1 MNAALIDRLTACE
14 LKDTSSSMVAAHGQ
28 GSAIQARAFARF
40 ASRYTNTAFGWEI
53 ARRFAHR
60 RARFPI
66 TMMGKDYWVFRAY
79 LMQIDCIRWHNDSVM
94 EALALSTLDGL
105 RQIGHNLKGML
116 LSGCGRDQQEHYH
129 ALSEITGINKSTLE
143 AFEVLFYN
151 VLDRQED
158 ALYVA
163 NEVYPNTRVCEFS
176 EDYLKQTDVADLIK
190 RAGYNYRDLQLT
202 AYLAGIGDRSYMA
215 KLAARTDREQELT
228 KQFMGNALVMSQTG
242 LLNQRSV
249 GFSRTTAMLAASRG
263 AGKVEEAP
271 AVSGVGD
278 MVANE
283 LAAALSAN
291 YEQMRSILREDAGA
305 TIEAEVVSLA

>member
-1 MNAALIDRLTACE
+1 ML
-14 LKDTSSSMVAAHGQ
+14 
-28 GSAIQARAFARF
+28 
-40 ASRYTNTAFGWEI
+40 
-53 ARRFAHR
+53 
-60 RARFPI
+60 
-66 TMMGKDYWVFRAY
+66 GKDYWIFRAY
-79 LMQIDCIRWHNDSVM
+79 LMQIDCVRWHDDSLM
-94 EALALSTLDGL
+94 EAIAIALLPDL
-105 RQIGHNLKGML
+105 KQVKHNLRGML
-116 LSGCGRDQQEHYH
+116 LSGCGKDQQQHYH
-129 ALSEITGINKSTLE
+129 ALSEITGVSKSTLE

-163 NEVYPNTRVCEFS
+163 NEVYPHTRVCEFS
-176 EDYLKQTDVADLIK
+176 EDYLKHTDVADLIQ

-228 KQFMGNALVMSQTG
+228 RQFMGNALVMSQTG

-271 AVSGVGD
+271 AVAGVGD
-278 MVANE
+278 MVAQE

-291 YEQMRSILREDAGA
+291 YDQMRSIIREDAGA
-305 TIEAEVVSLA
+305 AIEAEVVQIA